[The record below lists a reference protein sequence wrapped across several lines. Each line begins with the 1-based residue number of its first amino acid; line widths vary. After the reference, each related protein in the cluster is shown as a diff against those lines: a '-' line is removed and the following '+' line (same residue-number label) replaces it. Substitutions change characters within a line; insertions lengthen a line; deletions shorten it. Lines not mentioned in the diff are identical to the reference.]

1 MQETA
6 VPINDPDVAVIITN
20 SNVKRSLAQSAYA
33 ERLEQ
38 CRSAAKALGKSSLR
52 DASENDVESKNSVT
66 HFIFYHLN
74 YSLPSNTY
82 FILKCMLSLSS
93 YLAISGE

>member
-6 VPINDPDVAVIITN
+6 IPFSDPDVAVIIAN

-38 CRSAAKALGKSSLR
+38 CRSAASALGKSSLR
-52 DASENDVESKNSVT
+52 DASESDVEGMNSLT
-66 HFIFYHLN
+66 HFIFYI
-74 YSLPSNTY
+74 LPY
-82 FILKCMLSLSS
+82 KFSS
-93 YLAISGE
+93 PV

>member
-6 VPINDPDVAVIITN
+6 IPFSDPDVAVIITN

-38 CRSAAKALGKSSLR
+38 CRSAASALGKSSLR
-52 DASENDVESKNSVT
+52 DVSENDVESKNFLT
-66 HFIFYHLN
+66 HFIFYHIN
-74 YSLPSNTY
+74 SPLPSSTVL
-82 FILKCMLSLSS
+82 ILF
-93 YLAISGE
+93 